1 MASTS
6 GTNTVRDNSIL
17 PQCNALYLSFN
28 GLLSQPPPL
37 HWKKSFH
44 WFITKYPADKLIL
57 PHLTFQAIFNFRMIN
72 LTSAIAQ
79 DIWQQ
84 RWKFKN
90 TSHLLTKKT
99 APFVPPIHSYS
110 IKLPKPILSAIP
122 TKNSDISNVLWTG
135 TLATKTQTTCWLS
148 STLEWRSSPMNGSN
162 MFCSRNSVSN
172 NVDDVDN
179 DDGGEDD
186 DGDGY
191 PQMIPWVLLK
201 RSSRKYWE
209 KVN

>member
-17 PQCNALYLSFN
+17 PHCNVLYLSFN
-28 GLLSQPPPL
+28 GLLSPPPPL
-37 HWKKSFH
+37 HSKKFPLIYYQVLGRQIDSTSFNISSDLQLSNDKPH
-44 WFITKYPADKLIL
+44 QCHCPGYLTAKMKIQKHKSHAD
-57 PHLTFQAIFNFRMIN
+57 
-72 LTSAIAQ
+72 
-79 DIWQQ
+79 
-84 RWKFKN
+84 
-90 TSHLLTKKT
+90 KKT

-122 TKNSDISNVLWTG
+122 TKKSDISNILWTG

-148 STLEWRSSPMNGSN
+148 STLEWRLSPMNGSN

-179 DDGGEDD
+179 DDGGDDD